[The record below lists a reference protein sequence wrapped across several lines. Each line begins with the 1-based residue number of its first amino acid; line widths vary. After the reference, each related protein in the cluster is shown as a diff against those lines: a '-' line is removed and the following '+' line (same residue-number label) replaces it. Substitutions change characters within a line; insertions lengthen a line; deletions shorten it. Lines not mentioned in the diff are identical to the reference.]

1 MERADEVREKIEL
14 TIVHIDTSLNS
25 LLTKR
30 QQKEKKLQAKKKKSR
45 SLGGIR
51 THFDAKR
58 RQRSVKS

>member
-30 QQKEKKLQAKKKKSR
+30 QQKEKNCRQKKKSQ
-45 SLGGIR
+45 
-51 THFDAKR
+51 DP
-58 RQRSVKS
+58 